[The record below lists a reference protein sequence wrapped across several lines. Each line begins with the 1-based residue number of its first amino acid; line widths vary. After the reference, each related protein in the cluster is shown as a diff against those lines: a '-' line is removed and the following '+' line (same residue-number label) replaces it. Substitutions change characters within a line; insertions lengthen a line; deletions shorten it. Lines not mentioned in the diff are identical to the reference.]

1 MSRTQAHKPWKFRS
15 EDEKPQ
21 GGSGPWHGYVRSLHV
36 YGWPRAGKPA
46 RRQLEKAHRQD
57 TKRRLQD
64 PDNYVDQRPE
74 RMIYHII

>member
-1 MSRTQAHKPWKFRS
+1 MSRTQAHKPWKFRND
-15 EDEKPQ
+15 DEKPK
-21 GGSGPWHGYVRSLHV
+21 GSYVRMLHC